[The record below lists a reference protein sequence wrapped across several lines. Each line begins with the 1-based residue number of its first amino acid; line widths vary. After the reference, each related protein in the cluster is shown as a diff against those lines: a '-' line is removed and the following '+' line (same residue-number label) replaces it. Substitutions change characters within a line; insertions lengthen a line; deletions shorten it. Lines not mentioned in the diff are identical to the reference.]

1 MQRKLTTQDDA
12 KLMRSLRKLGRKE
25 GRPRQTLVEAPLIAR
40 QGKLKIMTL
49 IRTVLLPVISALIL
63 TLPIQARARVPYE
76 LPPIPDIHCLIV
88 GMTLSNT
95 TDSNQ
100 RISGA
105 MLAVFYFGRLDRFS
119 PKDIED
125 AIAKEAI
132 TWTQADAQSE
142 AARCGKELGDKAQSM
157 NEAGKNLMH
166 LGVGLDNEAA
176 PPSDAAPATPPP
188 VPALPPIP
196 TPSTPSASTTPP
208 KLDPNHPLHIGE
220 EYYPVESRRLG
231 EEGTCVLR
239 LQVDVD
245 GYIRATQLLSSTGY
259 QRLNAACLS
268 SFTDARMIPA
278 TVGGKPTES
287 WFLFRVNW
295 KLNGLGFNNTPR
307 IRDDYHLKVGPD
319 DYPPLSR
326 KLHQEGDCIV
336 HATVERDGP
345 PSNVTVSKSTGYAPL
360 DQACLTAVQQAQ
372 FIAARQQGGTLPGSA
387 DINITWRLLSR

>member
-1 MQRKLTTQDDA
+1 M
-12 KLMRSLRKLGRKE
+12 
-25 GRPRQTLVEAPLIAR
+25 AR

-49 IRTVLLPVISALIL
+49 IRNVLLPAISAFIL
-63 TLPIQARARVPYE
+63 TLAGQARAGVPYE
-76 LPPIPDIHCLIV
+76 LPPTPDIRCLIV
-88 GMTLSNT
+88 GITLSNT
-95 TDSNQ
+95 TDANQ
-100 RISGA
+100 RISEA
-105 MLAVFYFGRLDRFS
+105 MLAMFYFGRLDRFQ
-119 PKDIED
+119 PKDIGD
-125 AIAKEAI
+125 AIAQEAF
-132 TWTQADAQSE
+132 TWKPADAQSE
-142 AARCGKELGDKAQSM
+142 EARCGKELGDKAQSM
-157 NEAGKNLMH
+157 NEVGKNLMH
-166 LGVGLDNEAA
+166 VGVGLDNQAA
-176 PPSDAAPATPPP
+176 PPTDAAPATPPP

-196 TPSTPSASTTPP
+196 TTSIPSASTTPP
-208 KLDPNHPLHIGE
+208 KLDPSHPLHIGE

-245 GYIRATQLLSSTGY
+245 GYIRATQLLSSTGH
-259 QRLNAACLS
+259 QRLDAACLS

-278 TVGGKPTES
+278 TVGGKPAES
-287 WFLFRVNW
+287 WFPFKVNW

-345 PSNVTVSKSTGYAPL
+345 PSNVTVSKSTGYEPL
-360 DQACLTAVQQAQ
+360 DQACLDAVQQAQ

-387 DINITWRLLSR
+387 DINITWRLPSP

>member
-1 MQRKLTTQDDA
+1 MTT
-12 KLMRSLRKLGRKE
+12 
-25 GRPRQTLVEAPLIAR
+25 
-40 QGKLKIMTL
+40 
-49 IRTVLLPVISALIL
+49 IRTVLLPAISALIP
-63 TLPIQARARVPYE
+63 TLAIQARAGVPYE
-76 LPPIPDIHCLIV
+76 LPPTPDIHCLIV

-95 TDSNQ
+95 TDANQ

-105 MLAVFYFGRLDRFS
+105 MLTVFYFGRLDRFS
-119 PKDIED
+119 PKDIGD

-132 TWTQADAQSE
+132 TWTPADSQSE
-142 AARCGKELGDKAQSM
+142 AARCGKELDDKAQSI
-157 NEAGKNLMH
+157 NEAGKNLIH
-166 LGVGLDNEAA
+166 RGVGLDNEAA
-176 PPSDAAPATPPP
+176 PPTDAAPATPPP
-188 VPALPPIP
+188 APALPPIAT
-196 TPSTPSASTTPP
+196 TPSVSKTPP
-208 KLDPNHPLHIGE
+208 MQDPKHPLHIGE

-231 EEGTCVLR
+231 EEGTCVVR
-239 LQVDVD
+239 LQVDAD
-245 GYIRATQLLSSTGY
+245 GYIRATQLLSSTGH

-278 TVGGKPTES
+278 TVDGKPAES

-336 HATVERDGP
+336 HATVEHDGP
-345 PSNVTVSKSTGYAPL
+345 PSNVTVTKSTGYAPL

-372 FIAARQQGGTLPGSA
+372 FIAARQAGGSLPASA
-387 DINITWRLLSR
+387 DINITWRLPSP